1 METSNLIV
9 LCFSLWFG
17 AQFLISVVATISIT
31 AIYRASTKLI
41 RTAQNELRS
50 ESVPMLNDILE
61 AQNVQLGT
69 LRQSLYAS
77 SANAIVWLIAECVLL
92 VVVI

>member
-17 AQFLISVVATISIT
+17 AQFLISVVATISVT
-31 AIYRASTKLI
+31 AIYRASAELI
-41 RTAQNELRS
+41 RVAQNELRS
-50 ESVPMLNDILE
+50 EGGPIPNDILE

-69 LRQSLYAS
+69 LRKSLYAS
-77 SANAIVWLIAECVLL
+77 SANTIVWLLVECVLL
-92 VVVI
+92 IVAI